1 MASPRP
7 LFVFVAL
14 QSPIMLKISPSM
26 GTTANK
32 KPVIRLEIPSA
43 NAAIEYPFTLPEA
56 LSELFF
62 CARFLHCL
70 HMFVIIFGCTTAVGV
85 NHGFIIKFGSAIF
98 AIHNSPTR
106 IYMLIFIIIYLF
118 STVNAI
124 YKIIFYNKK
133 QY

>member
-1 MASPRP
+1 
-7 LFVFVAL
+7 
-14 QSPIMLKISPSM
+14 
-26 GTTANK
+26 
-32 KPVIRLEIPSA
+32 
-43 NAAIEYPFTLPEA
+43 
-56 LSELFF
+56 
-62 CARFLHCL
+62 
-70 HMFVIIFGCTTAVGV
+70 MFVINFGCTTAVGA

-98 AIHNSPTR
+98 AIQNSPTR